1 MIPYVDPSVRFWLG
15 ILFSVASAVAGG
27 SLVLKGA
34 FPADWLPYISAW
46 AGIIGFVGNV
56 VLTALN
62 AAAGT
67 TSSRA
72 QSAAADPAVD
82 RVIMKSAGLAE
93 AIPSDKVTSR

>member
-1 MIPYVDPSVRFWLG
+1 MPYVDPSARFWLG
-15 ILFSVASAVAGG
+15 ILFSIASAVAGG

-34 FPADWLPYISAW
+34 FPEFWIPYISAW

-62 AAAGT
+62 AGAAT

-72 QSAAADPAVD
+72 QAAAADPAVD

-93 AIPSDKVTSR
+93 AIPSDKVVAK